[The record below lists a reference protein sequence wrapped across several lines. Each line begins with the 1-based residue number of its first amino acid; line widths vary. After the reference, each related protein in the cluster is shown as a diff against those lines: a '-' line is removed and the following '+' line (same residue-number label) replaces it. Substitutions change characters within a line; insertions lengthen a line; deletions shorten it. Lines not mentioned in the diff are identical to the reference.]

1 MAQRLHSLLAYC
13 PGLAKDERSPMH
25 RLSPL
30 CLAVV
35 DLAADLEVPLAT
47 GSVRRLLG
55 HMAPP

>member
-1 MAQRLHSLLAYC
+1 LH
-13 PGLAKDERSPMH
+13 RS
-25 RLSPL
+25 SPPR
-30 CLAVV
+30 LAVV